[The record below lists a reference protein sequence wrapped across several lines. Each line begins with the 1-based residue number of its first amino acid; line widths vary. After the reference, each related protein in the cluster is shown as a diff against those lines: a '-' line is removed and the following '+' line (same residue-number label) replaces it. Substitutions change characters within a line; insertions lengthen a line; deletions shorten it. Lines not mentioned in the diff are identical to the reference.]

1 MEDIRQGEQVLI
13 GTFLLNGYPIVILFD
28 SGATLNFINKACTQR
43 CQLTITHLST
53 SYMISTPGGRIII
66 NHLAKNTP
74 LNLAGKLY
82 KTGLI
87 ILDGQGTDV
96 ILGMGWI
103 KAHKTLFD
111 STARVVH
118 LESPIQGVAVLQLSL
133 TSVVPPFNL
142 SYHCP
147 IISVVCEFL
156 DVFPD
161 DLSGMPP
168 DRDVEFI
175 IELQPSMAPISRQL
189 YKMTPKE
196 LVELKIQLKELLDK
210 WYIHSSLSRWD
221 CLTLFVKKK
230 DQSLRLCVDY
240 RPLNVVTIKNK
251 YPLPRIDILFD

>member
-1 MEDIRQGEQVLI
+1 
-13 GTFLLNGYPIVILFD
+13 
-28 SGATLNFINKACTQR
+28 
-43 CQLTITHLST
+43 
-53 SYMISTPGGRIII
+53 
-66 NHLAKNTP
+66 
-74 LNLAGKLY
+74 
-82 KTGLI
+82 
-87 ILDGQGTDV
+87 
-96 ILGMGWI
+96 
-103 KAHKTLFD
+103 
-111 STARVVH
+111 VVH

-142 SYHCP
+142 SCHCP
-147 IISVVCEFL
+147 VISVVCEFL

-196 LVELKIQLKELLDK
+196 LVELKIQLKDK
-210 WYIHSSLSRWD
+210 WYIHSSLSHWD

-230 DQSLRLCVDY
+230 DQSWRLCVDY